1 MSTLSASNV
10 ATFDIRV
17 RFYELD
23 PYGHVNHATYL
34 QYFEAARV
42 HWLAEMGQGLD
53 KLQAEDCNL
62 VVTTVA
68 CRFISPAL
76 LNETLRIETGLV
88 AAKRVQAQWA
98 QAALRVNDD
107 GDDELVA
114 TQRIN
119 FATVNAAGRPIRTP
133 ATLVEAMADFQ
144 LPDGWHGK
152 ALPDLAL

>member
-1 MSTLSASNV
+1 MSAGSGSAAS
-10 ATFDIRV
+10 FELQV

-76 LNETLRIETGLV
+76 LNERLRIETGLV

-107 GDDELVA
+107 GEDELVA

-119 FATVNAAGRPIRTP
+119 FATVNAAGRPVRTP
-133 ATLVEAMADFQ
+133 QTLLDAMADFQ
-144 LPDGWHGK
+144 LPDGWFERE
-152 ALPDLAL
+152 LPDLAL

>member
-1 MSTLSASNV
+1 MSDQHPGGAAS
-10 ATFDIRV
+10 FDIRV

-53 KLQAEDCNL
+53 KLQADDCNL

-68 CRFISPAL
+68 CRFVSPAL

-88 AAKRVQAQWA
+88 TSKRVQAQWA
-98 QAALRVNDD
+98 QVALRVTAE

-114 TQRIN
+114 SQRIN
-119 FATVNAAGRPIRTP
+119 FATVNGAGRPIRTP
-133 ATLVEAMADFQ
+133 ATLLDAMADFQ
-144 LPDGWHGK
+144 LPDGWYERE
-152 ALPDLAL
+152 LPDLAL